1 MLEYIN
7 NPSYDLSLGQKQRI
21 TIAGV
26 LSIKP
31 KIIILDEPTAM
42 LDPEGKE
49 SIKNIVRRL
58 KEKCFT
64 IIYITNIIDEIF
76 LSDRAIVLENGRVI
90 KEFETKDILDNID
103 FLKEKGITI
112 PKAVYTMKRLQERG
126 IEIDLLDLI

>member
-49 SIKNIVRRL
+49 SITGVAYEPWHIRKRNNNTKSSLYNETFTRKRNRNRFVRFNI
-58 KEKCFT
+58 
-64 IIYITNIIDEIF
+64 
-76 LSDRAIVLENGRVI
+76 GR
-90 KEFETKDILDNID
+90 
-103 FLKEKGITI
+103 
-112 PKAVYTMKRLQERG
+112 
-126 IEIDLLDLI
+126 IECQ

>member
-42 LDPEGKE
+42 LDSEGKE
-49 SIKNIVRRL
+49 SIKNIIRRL
-58 KEKCFT
+58 KEKRFT

>member
-49 SIKNIVRRL
+49 SIKNIIRRL
-58 KEKCFT
+58 KEKRFT